1 MELGAIPE
9 SGVLLHIGVMKTGTT
24 SLQKDL
30 LSSLGQLQQSNILA
44 KTPDTWYKNYSLMDG
59 KPARE
64 QAWLE
69 LEQELSGHT
78 GRVVISNESIC
89 AATAEQADRLVR
101 RLDRPVTVMVSMR
114 SMADLLPSTW
124 QQRIKMCRS
133 LKLSYQD
140 WLREIIADE
149 QRSTAVFWEKQDL
162 AKILRNWG
170 AAVGEENLVFVMVDK
185 RSPDILPRVTEQLL
199 GLEDST
205 LGVDGKSRES
215 NQSLSYD
222 AAELLRQ
229 VVLESGLP
237 TRNEQ
242 RKLSKLLR
250 RRLARSEQIRESIPI
265 PTWAA
270 DGIRPVAESF
280 AADLRASAATLIGDV
295 DQLAVPTRP
304 TVDSLPEPSSVP
316 FPYALIASKTAL
328 DFGRGNRSAKPAAS
342 ATRSTERRYQRL
354 LKSARSR
361 SK

>member
-24 SLQKDL
+24 SLQRDL
-30 LSSLGQLQQSNILA
+30 LGSLGQLQRSNILV

-64 QAWLE
+64 QGWQE
-69 LEQELSGHT
+69 LEQEISGHT

-89 AATAEQADRLVR
+89 AATAEQAERLVS

-114 SMADLLPSTW
+114 SMSDLLPSTW

-149 QRSTAVFWEKQDL
+149 QRSNAVFWEKQDL
-162 AKILRNWG
+162 AKILQNWG
-170 AAVGEENLVFVMVDK
+170 AAAGEENLVFVMVDK
-185 RSPDILPRVTEQLL
+185 RSPDILPRVTERLL
-199 GLEDST
+199 GLEQTT
-205 LGVDGKSRES
+205 LGVDGKPRES

-237 TRNEQ
+237 TRDKQ

-250 RRLARSEQIRESIPI
+250 RRLAQSEQIRESIPI

-270 DGIRPVAESF
+270 DGIRPVAASF

-316 FPYALIASKTAL
+316 FPYALIASKAAL
-328 DFGRGNRSAKPAAS
+328 DFGLGKRSAKS
-342 ATRSTERRYQRL
+342 SESETSSTERRYRKL